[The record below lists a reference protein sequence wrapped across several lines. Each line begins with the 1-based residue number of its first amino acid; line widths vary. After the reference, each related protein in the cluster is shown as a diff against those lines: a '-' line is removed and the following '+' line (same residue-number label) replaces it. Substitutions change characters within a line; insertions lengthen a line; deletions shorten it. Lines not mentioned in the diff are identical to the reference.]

1 MEYYEK
7 PTITFISR
15 NVVFNEEALIQTK
28 VETKI
33 TAPNL
38 NVKEDS
44 KLKVESTGTQEFKEE
59 KK

>member
-1 MEYYEK
+1 M
-7 PTITFISR
+7 
-15 NVVFNEEALIQTK
+15 FNEEALIQTK

-59 KK
+59 KKQRN

>member
-1 MEYYEK
+1 M
-7 PTITFISR
+7 
-15 NVVFNEEALIQTK
+15 FNEEALITK

-38 NVKEDS
+38 NVKKDS

-59 KK
+59 KKQRN